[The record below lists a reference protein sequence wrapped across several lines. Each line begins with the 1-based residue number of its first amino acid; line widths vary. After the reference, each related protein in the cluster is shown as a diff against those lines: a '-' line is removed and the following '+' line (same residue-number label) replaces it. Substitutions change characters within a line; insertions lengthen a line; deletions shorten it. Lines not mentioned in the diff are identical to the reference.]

1 MVHGENLI
9 LSLNGIIVAT
19 SKTCEIEF
27 SQELIEAASPVC
39 GADREYVPGKR
50 GWTISAEGLCQTM
63 NYVGSLQAGI
73 FTPYTVQFYD
83 TDSQIYR
90 KGKCYITSLH
100 VSGSIGKIVTYSVS
114 LQGSGA
120 FSGTIQTLH
129 GKDVKAYQSN
139 KELTTDSQY
148 FEVTTGTLHNSVIK
162 MMSLSV
168 QSTDDIIF
176 VTPEAGINHCL
187 WVDGDSMS
195 GFIVNGYTQFTQEI
209 PISTTT
215 RLSGYQPGTWYVLFD
230 YIEPLIALKQDPDV
244 VVKIY
249 Q

>member
-19 SKTCEIEF
+19 SKTCELEF

-63 NYVGSLQAGI
+63 NYIGSLQADI
-73 FTPYTVQFYD
+73 STQYTVQFYD

-100 VSGSIGKIVTYSVS
+100 ISGSIGKIVTYSVS

-120 FSGTIQTLH
+120 FSGAIQTLH
-129 GKDVKAYQSN
+129 GKDIEVYQYDR
-139 KELTTDSQY
+139 ELIIDSQY
-148 FEVTTGTLHNSVIK
+148 FEVETDTLNSFVIK
-162 MMSLSV
+162 MISVSV

-176 VTPEAGINHCL
+176 VTPETGISHCL
-187 WVDGDSMS
+187 WLDGNSMS
-195 GFIVNGYTQFTQEI
+195 SFFVNGYTQFTQEI
-209 PISTTT
+209 PISMTT
-215 RLSGYQPGTWYVLFD
+215 RLSGYQPGVWYVLFD
-230 YIEPLIALKQDPDV
+230 YKEPRLVERSPDV